1 MIVYKYDENGI
12 YTGETTAQ
20 ESPREPSLYL
30 MPPNTTAKIP
40 PEIGDHECA
49 IFGNES
55 WDIKPDY
62 RDVTYWL
69 PDGSEHHITE
79 INVVPPNDA
88 LFEKPVIPPTFDEA
102 KTAKLLEI
110 NSACDAAM
118 KEYVK
123 DYPDLEIDTFDEQ
136 LKEANAYTVD
146 NSAATPVLTIISE
159 KRGLT
164 LAEIVQRVLAKA
176 EEFKV
181 AAASAVG
188 QRQALNDRLQLATTV
203 EEVQAIEVNIVV
215 DQPAQTKTKKSK

>member
-69 PDGSEHHITE
+69 PDGTEHTIDA
-79 INVVPPNDA
+79 IDVVPPENA
-88 LFEKPVIPPTFDEA
+88 LYEKPTIPLTPDEQQA
-102 KTAKLLEI
+102 YYSQLAQNMMDEKARERNYDNI
-110 NSACDAAM
+110 ASACSYTASTNSKFAAEAAVCVEWRDAVW
-118 KEYVK
+118 VK
-123 DYPDLEIDTFDEQ
+123 CYELLNLVLSDKMDIPEPDDFLSMLPTMTWPDE
-136 LKEANAYTVD
+136 T
-146 NSAATPVLTIISE
+146 
-159 KRGLT
+159 
-164 LAEIVQRVLAKA
+164 
-176 EEFKV
+176 EEDD
-181 AAASAVG
+181 G
-188 QRQALNDRLQLATTV
+188 QTA
-203 EEVQAIEVNIVV
+203 
-215 DQPAQTKTKKSK
+215 

>member
-20 ESPREPSLYL
+20 ESPREPSMYL

-79 INVVPPNDA
+79 INVIPPNNA

-102 KTAKLLEI
+102 KTAKLAEI
-110 NSACDAAM
+110 NAACDSILNAATAS
-118 KEYVK
+118 
-123 DYPDLEIDTFDEQ
+123 YPASEVLTFDQ
-136 LKEANAYTVD
+136 QTKEAELYQAD
-146 NSAATPVLTIISE
+146 NTASIPLLSALSASRNIPLPE
-159 KRGLT
+159 
-164 LAEIVQRVLAKA
+164 LAQRVLAKHHA
-176 EEFKV
+176 FSV
-181 AAASAVG
+181 LSGVVIG
-188 QRQALNDRLQLATTV
+188 QRQALEDALETCTTV
-203 EEVQAIEVNIVV
+203 EQINALKVNIILPEAN
-215 DQPAQTKTKKSK
+215 DGQTA